1 MRTLKQ
7 NRWGLFSLAACVLLV
22 GAAVAVSQQEGNT
35 QAEPGIQH
43 AEELSITFRDA
54 ARKVLPAV
62 VSIETRAKAVQIS
75 NNGQGLRSPLEDEFF
90 KRFFGENL
98 PPELEENFR
107 QRQMPQRRGSGSGF
121 IVDAEGVILT
131 NAHVVNG
138 ADRVIVTLHD
148 GRELEATEWHADPR
162 SDVAIVRVE
171 AGERLPTVP
180 FGDSSAMEIGDWVL
194 ALGNPFDI
202 GTTVTQGI
210 ISAKGRSTGINEVE
224 GYLQTDAAINPGN
237 SGGPLVNLRGE
248 VVGINTA
255 ISTRSGGY
263 QGVGFAIPANA
274 ARWVAEQLIA
284 SGTVKRAY
292 LGVSLQPMSADLRQQ
307 FGVDVG
313 EGALVA
319 SVFEGSPAAAAKVDT
334 GDVIVEF
341 AGEKVRNSSQLQG
354 IVERLQADQTYPMT
368 VVRSGERVR
377 LEVTLKQMP
386 GDFTPALKQAM
397 KPPASPSTQ
406 QQYDELGLEVLSLDS
421 EAAAQLS
428 LAEGTEGVLVG
439 SVEPGSPAHSA
450 GLRRGDVI
458 HKVGSTKVTSPDG
471 FADAVKELSLEK
483 GMALLVSRD
492 GNNRFVVLKTER

>member
-7 NRWGLFSLAACVLLV
+7 NRWGLSFLAACMLFV
-22 GAAVAVSQQEGNT
+22 GAAVAVSQQQEST
-35 QAEPGIQH
+35 QPGIEH
-43 AEELSITFRDA
+43 AEALSITFRDA

-62 VSIETRAKAVQIS
+62 VSIETRAKSVQIS
-75 NNGQGLRSPLEDEFF
+75 NNGQGLRSPLEEEFF

-98 PPELEENFR
+98 PPELEQNFR
-107 QRQMPQRRGSGSGF
+107 QQQMPQRRGSGSGF
-121 IVDAEGVILT
+121 IVDADGVILT
-131 NAHVVNG
+131 NAHVVSG
-138 ADRVIVTLHD
+138 ADRVVVTLDD

-171 AGERLPTVP
+171 AGEKLPTVP
-180 FGDSSAMEIGDWVL
+180 FGDSSQIEIGDWVL

-202 GTTVTQGI
+202 GTTVTSGI
-210 ISAKGRSTGINEVE
+210 ISAKGRSPGVNGDGVE
-224 GYLQTDAAINPGN
+224 SYLQTDAAINPGN

-263 QGVGFAIPANA
+263 DGVGFAIPVNT

-284 SGTVKRAY
+284 TGSVKRAY
-292 LGVSLQPMSADLRQQ
+292 LGVTLQPMSADLRRQ
-307 FGVDVG
+307 FGVDVS

-319 SVFEGSPAAAAKVDT
+319 SVFEGSPAAAADVDT
-334 GDVIVEF
+334 GDVIVAF

-354 IVERLQADQTYPMT
+354 IVERLEVDKMYPMT
-368 VVRSGERVR
+368 VVRDGERVR

-386 GDFTPALKQAM
+386 GDFTPALNRAM
-397 KPPASPSTQ
+397 KQPESSTTQ

-428 LAEGTEGVLVG
+428 LPEGAEGVLVG
-439 SVEPGSPAHSA
+439 SVESGSPASSA

-458 HKVGSTKVTSPDG
+458 HKVGSTKVTSPDE
-471 FADAVKELSLEK
+471 FAEAVKELSLEN
-483 GMALLVSRD
+483 GVALLVSRD
-492 GNNRFVVLKTER
+492 GNNRFVVLKNER

>member
-1 MRTLKQ
+1 MRALKQ

-22 GAAVAVSQQEGNT
+22 GAAVAVSQQQGIS
-35 QAEPGIQH
+35 QPGIQH
-43 AEELSITFRDA
+43 AEALSMTFRDV
-54 ARKVLPAV
+54 AREVLPAV

-75 NNGQGLRSPLEDEFF
+75 NNGQGPRSPMEDEFF
-90 KRFFGENL
+90 KRFFGDNL
-98 PPELEENFR
+98 PPQLEENFR

-121 IVDAEGVILT
+121 IVGDDGVILT
-131 NAHVVNG
+131 NAHVVAG
-138 ADRVIVTLHD
+138 ADQVTVTLYD

-162 SDVAIVRVE
+162 SDVAIVRVD
-171 AGERLPTVP
+171 AGEKLPTVP
-180 FGDSSAMEIGDWVL
+180 FGDASEIEIGDWVL

-224 GYLQTDAAINPGN
+224 SYLQTDAAINPGN

-255 ISTRSGGY
+255 ISTRSGGFD
-263 QGVGFAIPANA
+263 GVGFAIPVNT

-284 SGTVKRAY
+284 TGSVKRAY
-292 LGVSLQPMSADLRQQ
+292 LGVTLQPMSADLRRQ
-307 FGVDVG
+307 FGADVN

-319 SVFEGSPAAAAKVDT
+319 SVFEGSPAANANVDT

-341 AGEKVRNSSQLQG
+341 AGQKVTNSSQLQG
-354 IVERLQADQTYPMT
+354 IVERLQIDKTYPMT
-368 VVRSGERVR
+368 VLRDGERVR

-386 GDFTPALKQAM
+386 GDFTPALKRAAQQ
-397 KPPASPSTQ
+397 PASPSTQ

-439 SVEPGSPAHSA
+439 SVEPGSPASSA

-458 HKVGSTKVTSPDG
+458 HKVGSTKVTSPDE
-471 FADAVKELSLEK
+471 FAEAVKELSLES
-483 GMALLVSRD
+483 GVALLVSQD
-492 GNNRFVVLKTER
+492 GNNRFVVLKNDR